1 MLVYLHEITIVQQI
15 NAHTPTCF
23 ACSRTH
29 VPACLQCL
37 RASRHAVHAYV
48 LMCQCDLQVHVLT
61 FQHPLIP
68 LPQTDRVTR

>member
-15 NAHTPTCF
+15 NAHTPSCF

-37 RASRHAVHAYV
+37 RASRHAMHAYV
-48 LMCQCDLQVHVLT
+48 LMCQCDL
-61 FQHPLIP
+61 
-68 LPQTDRVTR
+68 